1 MNHCNSPSETSSA
14 RGLKGI
20 ISTPERSGSSTTT
33 VAKVCLGSKA
43 HIDVGYAH
51 VGQVP
56 TANTRRPSA
65 STSVSLAFP
74 AARIAI

>member
-1 MNHCNSPSETSSA
+1 MNHLQLAFRNLQRRVA
-14 RGLKGI
+14 LR
-20 ISTPERSGSSTTT
+20 GSSRPPKGAVLTTT

-56 TANTRRPSA
+56 IADTRRPSA
-65 STSVSLAFP
+65 RTSALLAFP